1 MDKSEQALY
10 DGAKSLIFN
19 APLCTACFCS
29 THGIVSAA
37 PAARSIWHFFTTD
50 LIAVS
55 AYTKSARANF
65 YAEC

>member
-19 APLCTACFCS
+19 ALPCIACFCS

-37 PAARSIWHFFTTD
+37 PAARSIWRF
-50 LIAVS
+50 LLL
-55 AYTKSARANF
+55 N
-65 YAEC
+65 